1 MAEFDRESYDR
12 KIKWG
17 LLIVSVVS
25 IVLLV
30 AAALVEN
37 LYPEWRGI
45 RSEYREILVS
55 KATDETSQG
64 LAQAFEIGIDQVYV
78 PALGATDRCITCHTG
93 LQDPRMTDEVNPFKT
108 HPGDFLSNHPQD
120 RFGCTT
126 CHQGQGLAT
135 EVDDAHGHV
144 PHWPTP
150 MIEAE
155 YLYSSCTACHDD
167 NSLYGDSAI
176 FAGLTVDDTATE
188 GPALM
193 VQGRDLVKG
202 KGCLGCHQLDGQGG
216 NLGPDIT
223 FVGDKTTH
231 DFDFSHFGHEEPRT
245 VAHWLKR
252 HFLDPSEVSPETIM
266 PAVALTETQA
276 DALTAYTLSLKH
288 RNIVPGYTAPTTP
301 DGPDP
306 IAPSGEALYAEMCS
320 ACHGLDGKTPIL
332 PHIRTPSLNNPDT
345 LASASDNYLRYIIEH
360 GRTNTAMPAWG
371 AEGGNLSHD
380 EIDGIVD
387 YIREWEPEGADPA
400 NVSARVG
407 DAEMGA
413 AYFRGMCVNCHGEQG
428 EGGLGNTLNSDAF
441 LSIASDEFLAETIIN
456 GRPGTAM
463 ASWKHLPEQ
472 AVSDVLAYIRS
483 WESEPATYEEV
494 RRAAGLAMFK
504 GDFRTGE
511 ILYQANCASCHGNDG
526 EGTIGPRLN
535 SPNILPVVDNEFL
548 HHTIVKG
555 RPGTAM
561 PSWKHLSADAIGSI
575 MTYMRSWNGGTKPL
589 TEEPPGRGDFALGE
603 VHYKISCAACHG
615 DSGEGGVGPQLTNP
629 EFLNAVSDEVLYHWI
644 GHGRTGTAMKGF
656 LESEQGVT
664 QLTPAHIADVI
675 AYLRHT
681 GAQGKPPVH
690 RSGVGNPKLGH
701 ELFQGSCAS
710 CHGSNGEGASGPQLN
725 NPRFLAAASDGF
737 LAATIV
743 LGRTGTPMQS
753 MVHGQTGIGQ
763 IDPALV
769 QDVIA
774 YIRMWDIEHRRRKPR
789 SVAEMSRRAIVSG
802 GEKFTKFCSSCHG
815 PNGMGELEGVEH
827 FAPALNNPEFL
838 AAASDGFLLATI
850 ARGRSNTPMRPFGTG
865 AGGIADLTAE
875 DISDIVSFI
884 RTWQEADTP

>member
-1 MAEFDRESYDR
+1 MTSFDKEAYDR

-17 LLIVSVVS
+17 LLIASVVS
-25 IVLLV
+25 IALLV

-45 RSEYREILVS
+45 RSEYQDILIA
-55 KATDETSQG
+55 KATDDQG
-64 LAQAFEIGIDQVYV
+64 TDLAQAFEIGIDQLYV
-78 PALGATDRCITCHTG
+78 PALGKTDRCVTCHTG
-93 LQDPRMTDEVNPFKT
+93 LQDPRMADQTNPYKA
-108 HPGDFLSNHPQD
+108 HPGDFLSNHPPD
-120 RFGCTT
+120 RFGCTI

-135 EVDDAHGHV
+135 ESDAAHGRV

-150 MIEAE
+150 IIEPE
-155 YLYSSCTACHDD
+155 YLYSACTACHDSG
-167 NSLYGDSAI
+167 SLYGDQSI
-176 FAGLTVDDTATE
+176 FARDVDGTVPA
-188 GPALM
+188 GAALM
-193 VQGRDLVKG
+193 LSGRDLVKN

-216 NLGPDIT
+216 KLGPDIT
-223 FVGDKTTH
+223 FVGDKTAH
-231 DFDFSHFGHEEPRT
+231 DFDFTHFGHDEPRT
-245 VAHWLKR
+245 VSHWLKR
-252 HFLDPSEVSPETIM
+252 HFLDPSEVSPNTVM
-266 PAVALTETQA
+266 PAAALTENEA
-276 DALTAYTLSLKH
+276 DALTAYALSLKH
-288 RNIVPGYTAPTTP
+288 RNIVPGYTAKRTTEYATA
-301 DGPDP
+301 
-306 IAPSGEALYAEMCS
+306 APSSGEALYAEMCS

-332 PHIRTPSLNNPDT
+332 PHIRTPSLNNVDT
-345 LASASDNYLRYIIEH
+345 LATCSDDYLRYIIER

-371 AEGGNLSHD
+371 ADGGNLSHQ
-380 EIDGIVD
+380 EIDSLVG
-387 YIREWEPEGADPA
+387 YIRAWEPEGASPE

-407 DAEMGA
+407 DAAMGA
-413 AYFRGMCVNCHGEQG
+413 SYFRGMCLNCHGE
-428 EGGLGNTLNSDAF
+428 GGVGGIGNTLNSDTF

-463 ASWKHLPEQ
+463 ASWKHLPAQ
-472 AVSDVLAYIRS
+472 AISDLLAYIRS
-483 WESEPATYEEV
+483 WEAEPASYSDV
-494 RRAAGLAMFK
+494 RRAAGIAMFQ
-504 GDFRTGE
+504 GDLRTGK

-575 MTYMRSWNGGTKPL
+575 VTYLRSWNGGAKTL

-615 DSGEGGVGPQLTNP
+615 TSGEGGVGPQLTNP

-644 GHGRTGTAMKGF
+644 ARGRTGTAMKGF
-656 LESEQGVT
+656 LEEEQGPT

-675 AYLRHT
+675 AFLRHT

-690 RSGVGNPKLGH
+690 RSGVGNPHLGRQLY
-701 ELFQGSCAS
+701 EGTCAS
-710 CHGSNGEGASGPQLN
+710 CHGLHGEGASGPQLN
-725 NPRFLAAASDGF
+725 NSHFLAAASDGF

-743 LGRTGTPMQS
+743 LGRNGTPMQS
-753 MVHGQTGIGQ
+753 MVHGQSGIGQ

-774 YIRMWDIEHRRRKPR
+774 YIRMWDVEQRRRKPR
-789 SVAEMSRRAIVSG
+789 AVAEMSRRAIQSG
-802 GEKFTKFCSSCHG
+802 GENFAKFCSACHG
-815 PNGMGELEGVEH
+815 PNGMGELDGVEH

-838 AAASDGFLLATI
+838 QAASDGFLLATI

-865 AGGIADLTAE
+865 AGGIAELTTE
-875 DISDIVSFI
+875 DINDIVSFI